1 MGDIKLTY
9 FESKGR
15 AEFARL
21 ILSYAGVKFI
31 DERLTPEQFASIK
44 SQLPYGQ
51 LPTLTYK
58 GSVICQS
65 ITIARFLAAE
75 FGLAGRTNLE
85 AAQANE
91 TVDALGDIL
100 EKIVPVLFEPNQEK
114 KAEDMKTLQEKTLPA
129 GVGQLEKIL
138 SSRGGQFFAGNSLTW
153 ADISVFHFCHI
164 LQELAPQ
171 ALSGAPGIADLYERV
186 GQIPN
191 IKNWVDSRPK
201 TDH

>member
-91 TVDALGDIL
+91 TVDALGDIV

-129 GVGQLEKIL
+129 GV
-138 SSRGGQFFAGNSLTW
+138 
-153 ADISVFHFCHI
+153 VC
-164 LQELAPQ
+164 
-171 ALSGAPGIADLYERV
+171 
-186 GQIPN
+186 
-191 IKNWVDSRPK
+191 
-201 TDH
+201 